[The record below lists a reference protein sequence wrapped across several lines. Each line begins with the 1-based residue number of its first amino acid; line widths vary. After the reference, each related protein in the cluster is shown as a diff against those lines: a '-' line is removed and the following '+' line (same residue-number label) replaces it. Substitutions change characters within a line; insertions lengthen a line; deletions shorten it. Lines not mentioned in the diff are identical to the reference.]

1 MGLKELFRAS
11 FASQVYLEALAP
23 SSLGIHTGSQ
33 QHMAPPSLH
42 VFPFP
47 QLQHLPHR
55 WEQPRR
61 RSTPR
66 APPETPD
73 PNHPDGDLS
82 IPTAQQG
89 WDSPGQTAGN
99 VQCLHNALWDK
110 ERIQTQRNPN
120 PNIVLRFPVPCQAHE
135 AKQAGAALRAGAEA
149 QQRLCAAARAHAA
162 GPAAARRFLIYSKTI

>member
-1 MGLKELFRAS
+1 M
-11 FASQVYLEALAP
+11 YLEALAP

-120 PNIVLRFPVPCQAHE
+120 IVLRFPVPCQAHE